1 MTDACASWLEL
12 PTTVVTQ
19 EMVFREGVNVTNLDA
34 VAGDSYTARGWM
46 PTADWMTQLLGD
58 CTSDAREELEKH
70 GGEGVSYQGKGG

>member
-1 MTDACASWLEL
+1 MTDACTSWMEL

-58 CTSDAREELEKH
+58 
-70 GGEGVSYQGKGG
+70 